1 MPIRPISHVCSSL
14 FALLLLG
21 LATALPTRAQDAH
34 TQDSHTQDANTNEP
48 TTDSVF
54 ADAPFEKWKAE
65 GPKEQVK
72 WQVKMTAD
80 KLSIHQRLI
89 ATIQVQVPGPEL
101 LKRSQDDHIVLL
113 VEVRNGEGVSS
124 RNFGVLE
131 LNNLKPEMK
140 RSDIEFSWQAFAVPG
155 QYEMSVALWDKKSG
169 EHNFAQR
176 LFHVDAYK
184 NDPLP
189 GMWKGL
195 DAFEF
200 WSTKRDGPEYIFH
213 SDIEGQLHLP
223 LETKRPLQLQV
234 LMDMTPSAAIFRGNY
249 GNYNRYIAAAVP
261 VFKVFSEIS
270 VANGANRQA
279 VLDLVQRRVPFEQ
292 KDGKPLDWARFSRAL
307 MPDNGPGVVSV
318 RDLQNR
324 QQSPVFLRE
333 EIVHRISDPATQ
345 VPASHVKP
353 EERPLRVFVIIGS
366 PMDLYAFPSLPAIE
380 TGNEED
386 CIIYYL
392 MFDFFEH
399 EHASTHDQMRPSNRG
414 FNRDRIND
422 RESNRFEHPGFSG
435 NLGNLEKMLKPLKM
449 RSFLVRSPD
458 DARHALA
465 KIMEEVGRL

>member
-1 MPIRPISHVCSSL
+1 
-14 FALLLLG
+14 
-21 LATALPTRAQDAH
+21 
-34 TQDSHTQDANTNEP
+34 
-48 TTDSVF
+48 
-54 ADAPFEKWKAE
+54 
-65 GPKEQVK
+65 
-72 WQVKMTAD
+72 
-80 KLSIHQRLI
+80 
-89 ATIQVQVPGPEL
+89 
-101 LKRSQDDHIVLL
+101 
-113 VEVRNGEGVSS
+113 
-124 RNFGVLE
+124 
-131 LNNLKPEMK
+131 
-140 RSDIEFSWQAFAVPG
+140 
-155 QYEMSVALWDKKSG
+155 
-169 EHNFAQR
+169 
-176 LFHVDAYK
+176 
-184 NDPLP
+184 
-189 GMWKGL
+189 
-195 DAFEF
+195 
-200 WSTKRDGPEYIFH
+200 
-213 SDIEGQLHLP
+213 
-223 LETKRPLQLQV
+223 
-234 LMDMTPSAAIFRGNY
+234 
-249 GNYNRYIAAAVP
+249 
-261 VFKVFSEIS
+261 
-270 VANGANRQA
+270 
-279 VLDLVQRRVPFEQ
+279 
-292 KDGKPLDWARFSRAL
+292 

-399 EHASTHDQMRPSNRG
+399 EHASTYDQMRPSNRG